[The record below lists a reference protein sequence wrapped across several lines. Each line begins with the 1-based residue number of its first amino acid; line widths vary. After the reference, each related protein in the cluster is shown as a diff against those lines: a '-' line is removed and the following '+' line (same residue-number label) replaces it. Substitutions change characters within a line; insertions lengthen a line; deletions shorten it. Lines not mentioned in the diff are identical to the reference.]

1 MYLNAQDGGKTL
13 PQFYRAFTMSS
24 EITPAKQF
32 VSADNEKS
40 ASNTEKSTVDAE
52 IQQHAVAP
60 TPTEAI
66 RKLWT
71 KSPLMV
77 AFGG

>member
-1 MYLNAQDGGKTL
+1 
-13 PQFYRAFTMSS
+13 MSS
-24 EITPAKQF
+24 EIRPARQ
-32 VSADNEKS
+32 SASAENEKS
-40 ASNTEKSTVDAE
+40 TTNTEKNTVDAE
-52 IQQHAVAP
+52 IQHHGVAP
-60 TPTEAI
+60 SPTEAI

>member
-1 MYLNAQDGGKTL
+1 MREIAEENFNW
-13 PQFYRAFTMSS
+13 FYRASIMSS
-24 EITPAKQF
+24 EIMPARRSA
-32 VSADNEKS
+32 SADKEKS
-40 ASNTEKSTVDAE
+40 TTDTEKSTVDAE
-52 IQQHAVAP
+52 IQQHGVAP

>member
-1 MYLNAQDGGKTL
+1 MRETAEEKFH
-13 PQFYRAFTMSS
+13 QFYRAFIMSS
-24 EITPAKQF
+24 EITPTRRSA
-32 VSADNEKS
+32 SADNEKRTT
-40 ASNTEKSTVDAE
+40 NTEKTTVDAE
-52 IQQHAVAP
+52 IQQHGVAP